1 MWSQKFWKSCLNF
14 QSVDFGILQ
23 SKLYQVRRQ
32 AYTFVKKQ
40 TVTLFHFYWQ
50 YQIRIVDKKQG
61 KYFFKFGLNVSVWHL
76 NCFLT
81 LWILSSYLDIE
92 SSFVA
97 NIMKL
102 NNVWR
107 KWFSNIFLCLDSE
120 VFIDPE
126 WEFPCQ
132 EKMLKV
138 YDLSYSCI

>member
-1 MWSQKFWKSCLNF
+1 MKSKVLEIMFKFSVCWLWHFTKQVISSSEASLYFCEKTNCHFISLLLTISNQNSRQKAGKIFFKIWVKCFYLTSELFLDTLNF
-14 QSVDFGILQ
+14 
-23 SKLYQVRRQ
+23 
-32 AYTFVKKQ
+32 VK
-40 TVTLFHFYWQ
+40 
-50 YQIRIVDKKQG
+50 
-61 KYFFKFGLNVSVWHL
+61 
-76 NCFLT
+76 
-81 LWILSSYLDIE
+81 LDIE

-102 NNVWR
+102 NIVWR

-120 VFIDPE
+120 VFIDPK